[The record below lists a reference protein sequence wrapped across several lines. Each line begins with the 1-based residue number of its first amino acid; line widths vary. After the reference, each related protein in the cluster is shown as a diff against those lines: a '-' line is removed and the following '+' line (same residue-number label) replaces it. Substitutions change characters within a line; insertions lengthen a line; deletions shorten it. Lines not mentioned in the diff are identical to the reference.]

1 MDKGDFMKLSMSMLA
16 RALGKYDLELHIL
29 RDAVT
34 IRGVRFLSDDRNKF
48 ALEYVYIGEASGYF
62 HDRKYRD
69 AMILVCGENQIIC
82 HSSDLEMLLNDIL
95 SAFDYYTEAE
105 ERLAMAA
112 SRKAPAEEIVEI
124 AGSVIDGPCL
134 VFDLRGQLICGTHQ
148 ALLPERIRINLEDTG
163 TLGVEMISQVLVDE
177 GGRIWHDISDEPAL
191 LHPRGNHA
199 ERAVSMYLTTDGER
213 IGYMMIFPGNDN
225 DARIALHC
233 EQWIAGF
240 LSRARQFTDSVSG
253 YLAPPQVLRLFL
265 EGAQPSQPAIDR
277 LKRET
282 DTRPH
287 MVLMAVKSIGASN
300 DTVYHMLMAD
310 LKGMTVKCTAC
321 EYRDTVVILVGQR
334 AEAGVL
340 SYFRSRRWLDTL
352 AVGISMPVYRL
363 GELAIAYEQALFAI
377 NVDGN
382 GGIRRAA
389 DHAMTFLLR
398 LLSENR
404 MSALLRHPAI
414 ALLKNYDEKN
424 HTDLLLTL
432 ETYLNHNCS
441 QNRTAETL
449 HVHLNSLKYRLRR
462 IVDLTGLDL
471 HDSEELLYLQ
481 ISFRIKPYA
490 LPAASG

>member
-1 MDKGDFMKLSMSMLA
+1 MSELDKGDAMKLSMSMLA
-16 RALGKYDLELHIL
+16 RTLGKYDLELHIL

-62 HDRKYRD
+62 HDQRYRD

-82 HSSDLEMLLNDIL
+82 HSRDLEMLLNDIL
-95 SAFDYYTEAE
+95 SAFDTYTGVE

-112 SRKAPAEEIVEI
+112 SRKAPAEEIIGI

-148 ALLPERIRINLEDTG
+148 ELLPEQIRINLETTG
-163 TLGVEMISQVLVDE
+163 TMGVETISQVLVDE
-177 GGRIWHDISDEPAL
+177 DGRVWHDIGDAPTR
-191 LHPRGNHA
+191 LHPRGNDA

-213 IGYMMIFPGNDN
+213 IGYMMIFPDSDN
-225 DARIALHC
+225 DARVALHC

-240 LSRARQFTDSVSG
+240 LSRARQFTDSTSG
-253 YLAPPQVLRLFL
+253 YLAPTQVLRQFL

-277 LKRET
+277 LMREV
-282 DTRPH
+282 DTQPY

-300 DTVYHMLMAD
+300 DTVYLMLLAD

-321 EYRDTVVILVGQR
+321 EYRGTVVILVGQR
-334 AEAGVL
+334 AEADVL
-340 SYFRSRRWLDTL
+340 SFFRGRRWLGTL
-352 AVGISMPVYRL
+352 AVGLSMPIHHFS
-363 GELAIAYEQALFAI
+363 ELAIAYEQALFAV
-377 NVDGN
+377 NVDGS
-382 GGIRRAA
+382 GGIRRAE
-389 DHAMTFLLR
+389 DHAMAFLLR

-404 MSALLRHPAI
+404 MSAFLRHPVI

-441 QNRTAETL
+441 QNRTAEAL

-481 ISFRIKPYA
+481 VSFRIGRQEY
-490 LPAASG
+490 